1 MKQNSI
7 LDYNNSKTTIVAIA
21 TPEGV
26 GAVGMIR
33 LSGPEAFNIANQVF
47 KGKKISQQKSHT
59 AHLGRIIDEQT
70 LTLDEVLATVFNGPH
85 SYTGENIVEFSCH
98 GSPYILKEILELL
111 IRKGAVM
118 AKPGEF
124 TQRAFLNGKLDLS
137 QAEAVAD
144 LIASESEAAHR
155 LAMSQLKGGIK
166 NEIAELRNQLLNFAS
181 LIELELDFAEEDVE
195 FADRTQFKQLLH
207 AALNKID
214 SLHQSFVL
222 GNAVKN
228 GISTVIAGRPN
239 AGKSTLLNALLEEE
253 RAIVSDIAGT
263 TRDTIEEKMNINGV
277 LFRFID
283 TAGIREAQDQIEAMG
298 VQRTMEKI
306 NESTVLIYVFDVIKT
321 SKEEM
326 WQEVASLIRPNQRLL
341 VVANKMDLNPYID
354 YEHFVHPNIPKENII
369 ACSAKNLMNIPYL
382 KDKLYQMAL
391 GDQKIQSTS
400 IAINARHRQALE
412 SAAINLREVLMGLD
426 THLETDLLAQSIRQ
440 ALYHLA
446 EISGQI
452 SNEEILGNIFGKFCI
467 GK

>member
-26 GAVGMIR
+26 DAVGMIR
-33 LSGPEAFNIANQVF
+33 LSGTEALNIADQVF

-59 AHLGRIIDEQT
+59 AHLGRIIDEQA
-70 LTLDEVLATVFNGPH
+70 LTLDEVLATVFVGPH
-85 SYTGENIVEFSCH
+85 SYTGENIVELSCH

-118 AKPGEF
+118 ARPGEF

-412 SAAINLREVLMGLD
+412 SAAINLREVLNGLD

>member
-412 SAAINLREVLMGLD
+412 SAAINLREVLNGLD

-446 EISGQI
+446 EISGAI

>member
-1 MKQNSI
+1 
-7 LDYNNSKTTIVAIA
+7 LDYNNSNTTIAAIA

-26 GAVGMIR
+26 GAVGLIR
-33 LSGPEAFNIANQVF
+33 LSGPDAINIADRIF
-47 KGKKISQQKSHT
+47 KGKKLSHQKSHS
-59 AHLGRIIDEQT
+59 AHLGKILDEQSN
-70 LTLDEVLATVFNGPH
+70 TLDEVLATVFVGPH
-85 SYTGENIVEFSCH
+85 SYTGEHVVEFSCH
-98 GSPYILKEILELL
+98 GSSYLLKEILELL
-111 IRKGAVM
+111 LRQGALM
-118 AKPGEF
+118 ARPGEF

-144 LIASESEAAHR
+144 LIASESQAAHR

-166 NEIAELRNQLLNFAS
+166 NEIGELRSQLLNFAS

-195 FADRTQFKQLLH
+195 FADRTQFKKLLH
-207 AALNKID
+207 TALAKID
-214 SLHQSFVL
+214 TLNQSFVL

-306 NESTVLIYVFDVIKT
+306 DESTVLIYVFDVVKT

-326 WQEVASLIRPNQRLL
+326 WQEVHSPPSSRSKITGGSEQNGSQSLHRL
-341 VVANKMDLNPYID
+341 
-354 YEHFVHPNIPKENII
+354 
-369 ACSAKNLMNIPYL
+369 
-382 KDKLYQMAL
+382 
-391 GDQKIQSTS
+391 
-400 IAINARHRQALE
+400 
-412 SAAINLREVLMGLD
+412 
-426 THLETDLLAQSIRQ
+426 
-440 ALYHLA
+440 
-446 EISGQI
+446 
-452 SNEEILGNIFGKFCI
+452 
-467 GK
+467 

>member
-1 MKQNSI
+1 M
-7 LDYNNSKTTIVAIA
+7 DYNNSNTTIAAIA

-26 GAVGMIR
+26 GAVGLIR
-33 LSGPEAFNIANQVF
+33 LSGPEAINIADRIF
-47 KGKKISQQKSHT
+47 KGKKLSQQKSHS
-59 AHLGRIIDEQT
+59 AHLGKILDEQSN
-70 LTLDEVLATVFNGPH
+70 TLDEVLATVFVGPH
-85 SYTGENIVEFSCH
+85 SYTGEHVVEFSCH
-98 GSPYILKEILELL
+98 GSSYLLKEILELL
-111 IRKGAVM
+111 LRQGAVM

-144 LIASESEAAHR
+144 LIASESQAAHR

-166 NEIAELRNQLLNFAS
+166 NEIGELRSQLLNFAS

-195 FADRTQFKQLLH
+195 FADRTQFKKLLH
-207 AALNKID
+207 AALDKID
-214 SLHQSFVL
+214 TLNQSFVL

-298 VQRTMEKI
+298 VQRTMVKI
-306 NESTVLIYVFDVIKT
+306 DESTVLIYVFDVVKT

-326 WQEVASLIRPNQRLL
+326 WQEVHSLLRPDQKLL

-354 YEHFVHPNIPKENII
+354 YEHFIHNEIHKENII

-382 KDKLYQMAL
+382 KEKLYELAI
-391 GDQKIQSTS
+391 GDQKIQNNS

-412 SAAINLREVLMGLD
+412 AAAINLKEVLAGLD
-426 THLETDLLAQSIRQ
+426 SHLETDLLAQSIRQ

-452 SNEEILGNIFGKFCI
+452 SNDEILGNIFGKFCI

>member
-1 MKQNSI
+1 M
-7 LDYNNSKTTIVAIA
+7 DYNNSKTTIVAIA

-412 SAAINLREVLMGLD
+412 SAAINLREVLNGLD

-446 EISGQI
+446 EISGAI

>member
-1 MKQNSI
+1 
-7 LDYNNSKTTIVAIA
+7 LDYNNSNTTIAAIA

-26 GAVGMIR
+26 GAVGLIR
-33 LSGPEAFNIANQVF
+33 LSGPDAINIADRIF
-47 KGKKISQQKSHT
+47 IGKKLSQQKSHS
-59 AHLGRIIDEQT
+59 AHLGKILDEQSN
-70 LTLDEVLATVFNGPH
+70 TLDEVLATVFVGPH
-85 SYTGENIVEFSCH
+85 SYTGEHVVEFSCH
-98 GSPYILKEILELL
+98 GSVYLLKEILELL
-111 IRKGAVM
+111 LRQGAVM
-118 AKPGEF
+118 ARPGEF

-144 LIASESEAAHR
+144 LIASESQAAHR

-166 NEIAELRNQLLNFAS
+166 NEIGELRSQLLNFAS

-195 FADRTQFKQLLH
+195 FADRTQFKKLLY
-207 AALNKID
+207 AALDKID
-214 SLHQSFVL
+214 ALNQSFVL

-306 NESTVLIYVFDVIKT
+306 DESTVLIYVFDVVKT

-326 WQEVASLIRPNQRLL
+326 WQEVHSLLRPDQKLL

-354 YEHFVHPNIPKENII
+354 YEHFVHDKIQKENII

-382 KDKLYQMAL
+382 KEKLYELAI
-391 GDQKIQSTS
+391 GDQKIQNNS

-412 SAAINLREVLMGLD
+412 AAAINLKEVLTGLD
-426 THLETDLLAQSIRQ
+426 SHLETDLLAQSIRQ

-446 EISGQI
+446 EISGAI

>member
-7 LDYNNSKTTIVAIA
+7 LDYNNSKTTIVAFA

-59 AHLGRIIDEQT
+59 AHLGRIIDEKT
-70 LTLDEVLATVFNGPH
+70 VTLDEVLATVFKGPH
-85 SYTGENIVEFSCH
+85 SYTGENIVELSCH

-118 AKPGEF
+118 ARPGEF

>member
-33 LSGPEAFNIANQVF
+33 LSGPEAFNIADQVF
-47 KGKKISQQKSHT
+47 KGKKISLQKSHT
-59 AHLGRIIDEQT
+59 AHLGRIIDEQAV
-70 LTLDEVLATVFNGPH
+70 TLDEVLATVFIGPH
-85 SYTGENIVEFSCH
+85 SYTGENIVELSCH
-98 GSPYILKEILELL
+98 GSSYVLKEILELL
-111 IRKGAVM
+111 IRKGAVL

-298 VQRTMEKI
+298 VQRTIEKI

-412 SAAINLREVLMGLD
+412 SAAINLRDVLSGLD

-446 EISGQI
+446 EISGEI
-452 SNEEILGNIFGKFCI
+452 SNDEILGNIFGKFCI